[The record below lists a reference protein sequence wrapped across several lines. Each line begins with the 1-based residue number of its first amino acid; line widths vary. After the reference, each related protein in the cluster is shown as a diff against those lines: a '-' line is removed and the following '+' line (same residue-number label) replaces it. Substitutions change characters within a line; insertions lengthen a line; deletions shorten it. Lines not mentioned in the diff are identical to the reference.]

1 MSLDKATI
9 LAREMGR
16 CPDRFWYQLNGRSAQ
31 ENYAEQVN
39 KRNQK
44 EGEVSFAIV
53 IESKVN
59 TK

>member
-1 MSLDKATI
+1 MDQTTL
-9 LAREMGR
+9 LARQLGKS
-16 CPDRFWYQLNGRSAQ
+16 PNRFWYQLNGRSAQ

-44 EGEVSFAIV
+44 EDEVSLAIV